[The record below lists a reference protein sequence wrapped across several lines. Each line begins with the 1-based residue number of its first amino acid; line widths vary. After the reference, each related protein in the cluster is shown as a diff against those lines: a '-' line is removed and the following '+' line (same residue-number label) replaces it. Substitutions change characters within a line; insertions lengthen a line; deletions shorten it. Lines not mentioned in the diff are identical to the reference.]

1 LRRGRRHTRHRTG
14 LLLPKDEPDASTLPA
29 ADLAKDTTGCC
40 GRLVWPAAEIL
51 CDFLQ
56 RNQTWLARVPRAV
69 ELGAGVGVPGL
80 LAARLGVPSVT
91 LTDYH
96 PLVLRALL
104 ETVAINGLADS
115 CTVASIDWG
124 DEATSSA
131 RWPLVLGAD
140 LTWTTRG
147 AKALARAVRRV
158 VDVEAGVFLYAAMA
172 RTTARTPT
180 AWRAPFSLT
189 ALHCVRCRYAHV
201 ERLAVYKDPKGEV
214 KRESLDSALH
224 ALLEELMA
232 DGKIECRELER
243 RTLEG
248 DDEPVLLL
256 AFGSWAALDT
266 FGSALAEPVSTYV

>member
-1 LRRGRRHTRHRTG
+1 MNKLTALALVGATAAVFFYLRRGRRHTRHRTG

-158 VDVEAGVFLYAAMA
+158 VDVEAGVFLYA
-172 RTTARTPT
+172 
-180 AWRAPFSLT
+180 
-189 ALHCVRCRYAHV
+189 HV